1 MSEIVRVATKA
12 MRMMLGE
19 QDDPELVLISFPG
32 SSGARVSIFR
42 RSRANSLYAVK
53 CVIGSRISLVDEIGR
68 REILVPYLRN
78 HLPQVLW
85 CQVVDGFEVMVSEC
99 RGIHTLHHL
108 IVNSDMP
115 HSRLL
120 VVWKDVVESLVR
132 MWKSSQHQFQES
144 LCPRF
149 LPARLQRIKDGVN
162 SAVVGGVKLADC
174 WSLPVVVNGNEY
186 SSISKSL
193 ERIARVGKP
202 AKGVVCHGDPQP
214 SNIVVGE
221 DDAWYCVDWEWSG
234 SHHDWRMM
242 LAHLYG
248 WWSTRCVVLAS
259 ESVVRVDQN
268 RLVIEHD
275 AFIPSH
281 LQSYQDVALSAASM
295 MFGGFPDEETTS
307 DINRFLAALYF
318 GELRFL
324 GLWGREAFV
333 ASVLAQAVITANEL
347 GWNENNHAF
356 QFPQRKE

>member
-42 RSRANSLYAVK
+42 HSRTDSLYAVK
-53 CVIGSRISLVDEIGR
+53 CVTCSRVSLVDEIGK
-68 REILVPYLRN
+68 REILVPYLRDN
-78 HLPQVLW
+78 LPRVLW
-85 CQVVDGFEVMVSEC
+85 CRLVDGFEVMVSEC

-120 VVWKDVVESLVR
+120 AVWKDVVESLVR

-149 LPARLQRIKDGVN
+149 FPARSRRIKDGVN
-162 SAVVGGVKLADC
+162 TAMVGGVKLSDC
-174 WSLPVVVNGNEY
+174 WDLPVVVNGNEY
-186 SSISKSL
+186 TSISKSF
-193 ERIARVGKP
+193 ERIAHVGKP

-214 SNIVVGE
+214 SNIVVGK
-221 DDAWYCVDWEWSG
+221 DDSWYCVDWEWSG

-275 AFIPSH
+275 AFIPGH

-295 MFGGFPDEETTS
+295 MFGGFPDEETAN

-324 GLWGREAFV
+324 GLWGREASA
-333 ASVLAQAVITANEL
+333 ASVLAQAIVTANEL
-347 GWNENNHAF
+347 GRNENNRAF

>member
-42 RSRANSLYAVK
+42 HSRTNSLYAVK
-53 CVIGSRISLVDEIGR
+53 CVTGSRVSLVDEVGQ

-85 CQVVDGFEVMVSEC
+85 CQVVDAFEVMVSEC

-162 SAVVGGVKLADC
+162 SAVAGGVKLADC

-221 DDAWYCVDWEWSG
+221 YDAWYCVDWEWSG

-275 AFIPSH
+275 AFIPGH
-281 LQSYQDVALSAASM
+281 LRPYQDIALSAASM

-307 DINRFLAALYF
+307 NINRFLAALYF

-324 GLWGREAFV
+324 GLWGREAFA

-347 GWNENNHAF
+347 GWNENNRAF

>member
-12 MRMMLGE
+12 MRMILGE
-19 QDDPELVLISFPG
+19 QDDPEIVLISFPG

-42 RSRANSLYAVK
+42 HSRTNSLYAVK
-53 CVIGSRISLVDEIGR
+53 CVTGSRVSLVDEIR
-68 REILVPYLRN
+68 KREILVPYLRN
-78 HLPQVLW
+78 HLPRVLW
-85 CQVVDGFEVMVSEC
+85 CQVVDGFEVMISEC

-108 IVNSDMP
+108 IVNSNMS
-115 HSRLL
+115 HSLL
-120 VVWKDVVESLVR
+120 LAIWKDVAESLVR
-132 MWKSSQHQFQES
+132 MWKSSLHRFQEP

-149 LPARLQRIKDGVN
+149 FPARLRRIRDGVS
-162 SAVVGGVKLADC
+162 SALVGGVNLADC
-174 WSLPVVVNGNEY
+174 WNLPVVINGNEY
-186 SSISKSL
+186 SSISESFEKIS
-193 ERIARVGKP
+193 RVGKP

-214 SNIVVGE
+214 SNIVVGK

-248 WWSTRCVVLAS
+248 WWSTRCVMLVS

-275 AFIPSH
+275 AFIPGH
-281 LQSYQDVALSAASM
+281 LHLYQDVALSAASM
-295 MFGGFPDEETTS
+295 MFGGFPDEETAS
-307 DINRFLAALYF
+307 NINRFLAALYF

-324 GLWGREAFV
+324 GLWGREAFA
-333 ASVLAQAVITANEL
+333 ASMLAQAVITANEL
-347 GWNENNHAF
+347 GWNKSNRAF